1 LLAHLPKVSAYYWR
15 TQAGAELD
23 LLLFLKGRRIGIE
36 ITRADA
42 PTLTPSMR
50 SALADLELHRL
61 LVVYPGSTR
70 MRLRRR
76 WTCCRWRSAW
86 LSWFEVAIG
95 ASRWHPLQA
104 AQCDF
109 GSGIFGTTGV
119 SPSRG
124 AHRGR
129 RTRCRFR

>member
-1 LLAHLPKVSAYYWR
+1 MLAHLPKVSAYYWR

-70 MRLRRR
+70 YALAPQVDV
-76 WTCCRWRSAW
+76 RS
-86 LSWFEVAIG
+86 L
-95 ASRWHPLQA
+95 
-104 AQCDF
+104 AQC
-109 GSGIFGTTGV
+109 V
-119 SPSRG
+119 
-124 AHRGR
+124 AELV
-129 RTRCRFR
+129 